1 MFHPGTQK
9 LIDHWSA
16 MPDAGRIPSHAVLQP
31 LAFGRLVPQLFS
43 ADRTPTGAR
52 FRLAGAGVETLFGQ
66 TLRGQDWLAV
76 WTPSSHGLVT
86 AALAQTFREARPVV
100 MIAETSGSRST
111 FEIVIAPLRS
121 AGGAAD
127 RIVGLYQPTTAETV
141 RTEPVRVLSARLSIG
156 VGPTRRA
163 PLTLA
168 AMDGRRIA

>member
-16 MPDAGRIPSHAVLQP
+16 LPDAGRIPSHVVLQP
-31 LAFGRLVPQLFS
+31 LALGGLVPQLFS
-43 ADRTPTGAR
+43 ADRTPSGAAL
-52 FRLAGAGVETLFGQ
+52 RLAGAGLETLFGQ
-66 TLRGQDWLAV
+66 TLRGQDWLSV
-76 WTPSSHGLVT
+76 WTSNSRGLVT
-86 AALAQTFREARPVV
+86 AAVAQTFREARPVV
-100 MIAETSGSRST
+100 IVAETSGSRRT

-121 AGGAAD
+121 AGGSAD
-127 RIVGLYQPTTAETV
+127 RIVGLYQPTTAETA
-141 RTEPVRVLSARLSIG
+141 RTEPVRAFSARLSIG